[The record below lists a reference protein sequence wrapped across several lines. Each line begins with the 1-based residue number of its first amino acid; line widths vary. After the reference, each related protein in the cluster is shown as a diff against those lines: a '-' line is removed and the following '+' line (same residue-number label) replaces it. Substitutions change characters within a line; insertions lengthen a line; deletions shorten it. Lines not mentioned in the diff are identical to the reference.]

1 MRIQENEA
9 HTFIC
14 TEDELVG
21 FGILELCV
29 TRMSHD
35 VVAFVMVKFVGG
47 SLTGVRCEMASSA
60 AWKDVVA
67 GRTRVG

>member
-1 MRIQENEA
+1 
-9 HTFIC
+9 
-14 TEDELVG
+14 
-21 FGILELCV
+21 
-29 TRMSHD
+29 MSYD
-35 VVAFVMVKFVGG
+35 VVAFVILIIVGG

>member
-1 MRIQENEA
+1 
-9 HTFIC
+9 
-14 TEDELVG
+14 
-21 FGILELCV
+21 
-29 TRMSHD
+29 MSHD